1 MMKRVLR
8 GSALALVAMLAVA
21 ASASAQSVAG
31 TWTVVVQSPD
41 VGEIQFEFELE
52 QTGNEVTGKAIST
65 TMPEMGN
72 MTLSDGLFED
82 GLLSMLMFVN
92 VEGQSI
98 TVEIEGEVDGDE
110 MVGEAYVAEM
120 GQASPFTATRSN

>member
-1 MMKRVLR
+1 
-8 GSALALVAMLAVA
+8 MLAVA

>member
-82 GLLSMLMFVN
+82 GLLSMLMFVS

>member
-1 MMKRVLR
+1 MKRVLR

-82 GLLSMLMFVN
+82 GLLSMLMFVS